1 MGKATLLE
9 NAYYKWLKE
18 ELIFSDIE
26 DGYVSISSPFVDTNF
41 DNINLYA
48 KFLNED
54 NIEVSDF
61 GYTIFNLEEAGVHL
75 DKRSKVAWR
84 IYNTALAD
92 FGITREGDSLLI
104 RTSLDNFA
112 IAKNRLIRAI
122 MRINDIS
129 YLSKGNVK
137 EAFNDL
143 IESFLIKEKVLYTP
157 NVEIP
162 NENGASSHFDFSIPS
177 RTGVERLIKTSARPN
192 DPNYAKVF
200 NYDVKATAP
209 SRNAKFIYVLNNV
222 THKTTINQNIVGTAL
237 NGLKPN
243 LAEVAGFSEIEKDNT
258 LLVNS

>member
-1 MGKATLLE
+1 MENAALLE
-9 NAYYKWLKE
+9 NAYYKWLKN
-18 ELIFSDIE
+18 ELVFSEIE

-48 KFLNED
+48 KFLNKD

-61 GYTIFNLEEAGVHL
+61 GYTIFNLEEAGIHL

-84 IYNTALAD
+84 IYNTALTD
-92 FGITREGDSLLI
+92 YGITREGENLLI
-104 RTSLDNFA
+104 RTSIDNFP
-112 IAKNRLIRAI
+112 IAKNRLIQAI
-122 MRINDIS
+122 MRINDIA

-137 EAFNDL
+137 EAFNDI
-143 IESFLIKEKVLYTP
+143 IEDFLIKEKVLYTP

-177 RTGVERLIKTSARPN
+177 RTGVERLVKTSARPN

-200 NYDVKATAP
+200 NYDVKATSP

-222 THKTTINQNIVGTAL
+222 THKTNINQNIAETAL
-237 NGLKPN
+237 SGLKPD
-243 LAEVAGFSEIEKDNT
+243 LAKVTGFSEIKKDNT
-258 LLVNS
+258 LLVNA

>member
-1 MGKATLLE
+1 MGNAALLE
-9 NAYYKWLKE
+9 NSYYKWLKE
-18 ELIFSDIE
+18 ELVFSDIE
-26 DGYVSISSPFVDTNF
+26 DDYVSISSPFVDTNF

-48 KFLNED
+48 KFLNKD

-61 GYTIFNLEEAGVHL
+61 GYTIFNLEEAGIHL

-84 IYNTALAD
+84 VYNTALTD
-92 FGITREGDSLLI
+92 FGVTREGENLLI

-112 IAKNRLIRAI
+112 VAKNRLIQAI
-122 MRINDIS
+122 MHINDIA
-129 YLSKGNVK
+129 YLSKDNVK
-137 EAFNDL
+137 EAFNGI

-209 SRNAKFIYVLNNV
+209 SRKAEFIYILNDV
-222 THKTTINQNIVGTAL
+222 THKADIKQSIVGTAL
-237 NGLKPN
+237 NGLEPN
-243 LAEVAGFSEIEKDNT
+243 LAEVTGFSEITKDNT